1 MIRASNIIVAVNLV
15 IVVILTAC
23 VGPRMQKIGIFGN
36 IVPSSD
42 TTTVEASGLVKDW
55 MTDAS
60 PFSPRSCLEI
70 QVAGSSRV
78 IILLKDILKDT
89 LYVIADD
96 SLLPGKYEVCW
107 PLDPPSGFYRHF
119 VTLGTLTVS
128 SKTFVW
134 HHRGK

>member
-1 MIRASNIIVAVNLV
+1 MFRAHNIIVVASSVLV
-15 IVVILTAC
+15 VMSTAC
-23 VGPRMQKIGIFGN
+23 VGPHLHKIGVLGN

-42 TTTVEASGLVKDW
+42 TSTIEASGLVKDW

-70 QVAGSSRV
+70 QVAESQHV
-78 IILLKDILKDT
+78 IIILKDILKDT
-89 LYVIADD
+89 SYMIADD
-96 SLLPGKYEVCW
+96 SLLPGRYEVCW

-119 VTLGTLTVS
+119 VTLGTLTIS

-134 HHRGK
+134 HHHGK